1 MTLGD
6 LRVVRKAIWDA
17 RSKWFSLGIEL
28 SITVTSLEAI
38 KQKNKENADDC
49 LTEMLLEWLRQ
60 ASPKPTWACIV
71 AALRE
76 PTVGLEQLAESV
88 EKEYLIIEGMRGM
101 ECTTSESEAA
111 CSSGIKLGKRQTR
124 GELCFPHINEIAP
137 DKEQRKALEGRLHIE
152 SKEMIYKFYILINKF
167 FDSLEERAIP
177 AQKLERYLRMP
188 LEMEKLTIS
197 NVQDA
202 QRIIEDNSSFYDY
215 QLVEY
220 MIEVTGTES
229 DKQALQKYVESFTHY
244 AQRRVFECP
253 AKLATRAR
261 TPGDVKL
268 MIKLDAHYKWKL
280 AELKEFQK
288 RICRILRI
296 PFYVSKLHCVKKGCF
311 KITFLIASYI
321 IKEIIFPLNPDQK
334 AALVKLKVIRLV
346 CGKYQE
352 DFRRE
357 MVNNCR

>member
-1 MTLGD
+1 MTPDD

-38 KQKNKENADDC
+38 KQKNKENAGDC

-60 ASPKPTWACIV
+60 SNPKPTWACIV

-76 PTVGLEQLAESV
+76 PTVGLEQLAES
-88 EKEYLIIEGMRGM
+88 IESQHSEDGM
-101 ECTTSESEAA
+101 ECTTSEFQSETS

-124 GELCFPHINEIAP
+124 DELHFPHINEIAP
-137 DKEQRKALEGRLHIE
+137 DKEQRKVLEERLQIE
-152 SKEMIYKFYILINKF
+152 SKEIMYKFYILINKF
-167 FDSLEERAIP
+167 FDSLEEQDIP

-188 LEMEKLTIS
+188 LETEKLTIS

-229 DKQALQKYVESFTHY
+229 DKQALQKYIESFTHY

-253 AKLATRAR
+253 AELATQAR

-288 RICRILRI
+288 RICRILQI

-321 IKEIIFPLNPDQK
+321 KETTFPLTPGQK
-334 AALVKLKVIRLV
+334 AALVELKVIRLV

>member
-1 MTLGD
+1 MTLDD
-6 LRVVRKAIWDA
+6 LRVVRKAVWDA
-17 RSKWFSLGIEL
+17 RSRWYTLGIEL
-28 SITVTSLEAI
+28 NITITSLEAI
-38 KQKNKENADDC
+38 KQKNKENPGDC
-49 LTEMLLEWLRQ
+49 LTEMLLEWLIQ

-76 PTVGLEQLAESV
+76 PTVGLEQLAES
-88 EKEYLIIEGMRGM
+88 IESQHSDGM
-101 ECTTSESEAA
+101 ECTTSESQAS

-124 GELCFPHINEIAP
+124 GELCFPHIDEIAP
-137 DKEQRKALEGRLHIE
+137 EKEQRKALEERLHIE
-152 SKEMIYKFYILINKF
+152 SKEIMYKFYILINKF
-167 FDSLEERAIP
+167 FDSLEEQDVP

-202 QRIIEDNSSFYDY
+202 QKIIEDNSSFYDY

-220 MIEVTGTES
+220 MIEVTGTEN
-229 DKQALQKYVESFTHY
+229 DKQALQKYIENFTHY

-253 AKLATRAR
+253 AKLTTRAR
-261 TPGDVKL
+261 TPDDVKL
-268 MIKLDAHYKWKL
+268 MIKLDAHHKWKEV
-280 AELKEFQK
+280 ELKEFQK
-288 RICRILRI
+288 RICRILQI

-311 KITFLIASYI
+311 KITFLVASYI
-321 IKEIIFPLNPDQK
+321 IKETSFPLTPDQK
-334 AALVKLKVIRLV
+334 AALMKLKVIRLV

-357 MVNNCR
+357 NLMVNNCQ

>member
-1 MTLGD
+1 LTPDD

-28 SITVTSLEAI
+28 SITVTALEAI

-60 ASPKPTWACIV
+60 ANPKPTWACMV

-88 EKEYLIIEGMRGM
+88 ENEHLMEGIHGM
-101 ECTTSESEAA
+101 ECTTSESEAS
-111 CSSGIKLGKRQTR
+111 CSSGIKLGKRRTR
-124 GELCFPHINEIAP
+124 DELCFPHINEIAP
-137 DKEQRKALEGRLHIE
+137 DGEQRKALEERLQIE
-152 SKEMIYKFYILINKF
+152 SKEIMFKFYILINKF
-167 FDSLEERAIP
+167 FDSLEEQAIP

-188 LEMEKLTIS
+188 LRLEKLTIS
-197 NVQDA
+197 NVQEA

-229 DKQALQKYVESFTHY
+229 DKQALQKYIESFTHY
-244 AQRRVFECP
+244 AQRRIFECP
-253 AKLATRAR
+253 AKLATR

-280 AELKEFQK
+280 AELKEFQN
-288 RICRILRI
+288 RICKILQI

-311 KITFLIASYI
+311 KLTFLVASHN
-321 IKEIIFPLNPDQK
+321 IKETTFPLTPEQK

-346 CGKYQE
+346 CGKYRE

-357 MVNNCR
+357 MVRRL